1 MATGDGDKLLSD
13 LEWTTKLAEE
23 MANLSRLKE
32 VFALTR
38 DRYAMFAQQY
48 RVYYMALLNAGF
60 TAEQALEIVK
70 AHGWIPK

>member
-13 LEWTTKLAEE
+13 LEWTTKL
-23 MANLSRLKE
+23 
-32 VFALTR
+32 LTR